1 MGWFARMFS
10 SSEAARIER
19 AQLFLERK
27 RYNDARL
34 ELEGIEG
41 AQAAALRDQALS
53 VLAQWNLEE
62 ARARHSAG
70 DPEGAKEHMALA
82 KEFGATTKDLQ
93 SIRRMAREIRA
104 KERAEAEKQ
113 AAKASQIEPMG
124 DDPIWRLPP
133 DHPRLRYAVL
143 VESYP
148 EDLRTRLVA
157 LGEAFAAAVML
168 MEEGQPKGSFEA
180 ISQFVSQ
187 DPVARFE
194 RARAALASGQLPAA
208 ASDLQTF
215 GREIGHQ
222 RIGTTHTAGMLA
234 GVLARLGRAPEALE
248 MLDAELQRGEELELS
263 ANRASLLEVLGRL
276 EDAESATTKLLK
288 KAPRQMGLY
297 RQLARIRE
305 KRGERVA
312 AAETL
317 EWGLNTCCSSP
328 GKCGSQ
334 PLDVAAVRTLARI
347 YLEDRV
353 QPKRVTE
360 LMEKLARHVEQPGWE
375 DHYVAALHARNDGN
389 PQAPMMA
396 ERLLDGLQPADPR
409 RALVNRAFDA

>member
-10 SSEAARIER
+10 SSESARIER
-19 AQLFLERK
+19 AQRFLERQ

-34 ELEGIEG
+34 ELEGLEST
-41 AQAAALRDQALS
+41 QAAAMRDQALS
-53 VLAQWNLEE
+53 VLVQWNLEE
-62 ARARHSAG
+62 ARARYSAG
-70 DPEGAKEHMALA
+70 DPEGAKEHMELA
-82 KEFGATTKDLQ
+82 KDFGASPQDLQ
-93 SIRRMAREIRA
+93 SVRRMAREIRA
-104 KERAEAEKQ
+104 KQRAVAEKK
-113 AAKASQIEPMG
+113 AAEASQIEPLG

-148 EDLRTRLVA
+148 EELRTRLVA

-168 MEEGQPKGSFEA
+168 MEEGQPQAAFEG
-180 ISQFVSQ
+180 ISAFIGQ

-215 GREIGHQ
+215 GSEIGHQ

-234 GVLARLGRAPEALE
+234 GVLAQLGRAPAALA
-248 MLDAELQRGEELELS
+248 MLDAELQRGPDLELS

-276 EDAESATTKLLK
+276 EDAESATATLLK

-317 EWGLNTCCSSP
+317 EWGLNTCCSAP

-334 PLDVAAVRTLARI
+334 PLDVAAVRTLTRL

-353 QPKRVTE
+353 QPKRVAE

-375 DHYVAALHARNDGN
+375 DHYIAALHARNDGN
-389 PQAPMMA
+389 PQAPAMA
-396 ERLLDGLQPADPR
+396 ERLLDGLQSADPR
-409 RALVNRAFDA
+409 RLVVDRAFGA

>member
-1 MGWFARMFS
+1 MFS
-10 SSEAARIER
+10 SSESARIER

-34 ELEGIEG
+34 ELEGIAG
-41 AQAAALRDQALS
+41 TQAAALREQALS
-53 VLAQWNLEE
+53 VLVEWNLEE
-62 ARARHSAG
+62 ARARSSAG
-70 DPEGAKEHMALA
+70 DPEGAKEHMTLA
-82 KEFGATTKDLQ
+82 KEFGATPQDLQ
-93 SIRRMAREIRA
+93 SVRRLAREIRA
-104 KERAEAEKQ
+104 KERAAAEK
-113 AAKASQIEPMG
+113 KAVEASRIEPMG

-143 VESYP
+143 VEGYP

-168 MEEGQPKGSFEA
+168 MEEGQPQAAFEA
-180 ISQFVSQ
+180 ISPFIGQ

-194 RARAALASGQLPAA
+194 RARAALACGQLPSA

-215 GREIGHQ
+215 GNEIGHQ

-234 GVLARLGRAPEALE
+234 GVLAKLGRAPDALA
-248 MLDAELQRGEELELS
+248 MLDEELQRGDELELS

-276 EDAESATTKLLK
+276 EDAESATTKILK

-328 GKCGSQ
+328 GKCGNQ

-353 QPKRVTE
+353 QPKRVSE

-375 DHYVAALHARNDGN
+375 DRYISALHARNDGN
-389 PQAPMMA
+389 PQAPGMA

-409 RALVNRAFDA
+409 RMLIDRSFGA